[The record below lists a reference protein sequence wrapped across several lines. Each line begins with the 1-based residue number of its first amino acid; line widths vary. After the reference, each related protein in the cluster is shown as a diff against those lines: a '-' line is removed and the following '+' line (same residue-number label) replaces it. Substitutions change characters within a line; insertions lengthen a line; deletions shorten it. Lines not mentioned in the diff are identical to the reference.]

1 MGKDEDLESIFVT
14 FLSLYYVK
22 DTLISAGDDGFLYL
36 WDTERIIW
44 RVLAHDG
51 SIFALD
57 CNPNQGLLVSG
68 SIDGM
73 VTLWQL

>member
-1 MGKDEDLESIFVT
+1 M
-14 FLSLYYVK
+14 SLYYVK
-22 DTLISAGDDGFLYL
+22 DTLVSAGDDGFLYL
-36 WDTERIIW
+36 WETERIIW

-57 CNPNQGLLVSG
+57 CDAKRGMLVSG